1 MKDFV
6 LIYNRISGALRLSE
20 FDDPAEAVRVR
31 LEREKEFRDDP
42 NTEVVLITAESLDDI
57 KKTHS
62 RYFLGVADNFSL
74 SGEYDLVGVEK
85 A

>member
-6 LIYNRISGALRLSE
+6 LIYKRISGALRLSE

-31 LEREKEFRDDP
+31 LEREKEHRDAP
-42 NTEVVLITAESLDDI
+42 NTEVVLVTAESLDDV

-62 RYFLGVADNFSL
+62 RYFMGVADNFSL
-74 SGEYDLVGVEK
+74 SGEFDLVGVEK

>member
-31 LEREKEFRDDP
+31 LEREKEYRDDP
-42 NTEVVLITAESLDDI
+42 NTEVVLVTAESLDDI

-62 RYFLGVADNFSL
+62 RYFMDVADNFSL
-74 SGEYDLVGVEK
+74 SGNYDLVGVEQ

>member
-1 MKDFV
+1 MKDLV

-31 LEREKEFRDDP
+31 LEREKEYRDDP
-42 NTEVVLITAESLDDI
+42 NTEVVLVTAESLDDI

-62 RYFLGVADNFSL
+62 RYFMDVADNFSL
-74 SGEYDLVGVEK
+74 SGNYDLVGVEQ

>member
-31 LEREKEFRDDP
+31 LEREKEYRDDP
-42 NTEVVLITAESLDDI
+42 NTELVLVTAESLDDI

-62 RYFLGVADNFSL
+62 RYFMDVADNFSL
-74 SGEYDLVGVEK
+74 SGNYDLVGVEQ